1 MESLWEK
8 IKKGV
13 RDGLSATVEK
23 TDELTRTGKLKL
35 DISAIRR
42 DINRNFTE
50 LGRVVYRMISE
61 EKAEEITTDQEVI
74 SLVEKINALQL
85 GLKQKEEE
93 LREIREK
100 KGEEEEAGPA
110 K

>member
-93 LREIREK
+93 LREIKEK